1 LGTFLY
7 LASTR
12 GDSPIPLGFG
22 PPEFALQSWQLVSA
36 YETDPV
42 ASDDAY
48 KNRRLQVTGRV
59 EKVGSDSNPTRYV
72 LLAADDASL
81 GVQCF
86 FSNADDQFGDLKP
99 GDTVTIDGT
108 CTGKRAHVILRDC
121 SVAVH

>member
-1 LGTFLY
+1 LGAFLY

-12 GDSPIPLGFG
+12 GDNPTPLSFG
-22 PPEFALQSWQLVSA
+22 LPEFALQSWQLVSA

-48 KNRRLQVTGRV
+48 KNRRLQVTGHV
-59 EKVGSDSNPTRYV
+59 EKVSSDSTPTRYV
-72 LLAADDASL
+72 LLAADDGST

-86 FSNADDQFGDLKP
+86 FPNADDQLGDLKP

-108 CTGKRAHVILRDC
+108 CMGKRAHVILRDC